1 MTRLNATSMRAVFS
15 ATVLLLLSACVTTLA
30 PSYDKAIVDGL
41 TSTNQQLMEFF
52 AAASAGTKQSTFSTR
67 EKTYNNVIG
76 TLDALVIQANAR
88 PIPTNKV
95 TEKVNEALTKHGVRV
110 LEGDDAPSATA
121 MAEIAKTM
129 TKMRDTDKKQG
140 VTEFEVRAF
149 KGQVVIYL
157 DQAITYETFLER

>member
-1 MTRLNATSMRAVFS
+1 MAKLTRTVTRAVFPVT
-15 ATVLLLLSACVTTLA
+15 ALLFLSACVTTLA

-41 TSTNQQLMEFF
+41 VSTNQQLMEFF
-52 AAASAGTKQSTFSTR
+52 ASVSSGTSKDSFDER
-67 EKTYNNVIG
+67 EGTYNNIIG
-76 TLDALVIQANAR
+76 SLDALVIQANAR
-88 PIPTNKV
+88 PIPKNKI
-95 TEKVNEALTKHGVRV
+95 TEKVNEVLTKRGVQI
-110 LEGDDAPSATA
+110 LEGDDAPSASA
-121 MAEIAKTM
+121 MEEISKTM

>member
-1 MTRLNATSMRAVFS
+1 MTELTRTVTGAVFS
-15 ATVLLLLSACVTTLA
+15 VTAWLFLSACVTTLA
-30 PSYDKAIVDGL
+30 PNYDKAIVDAL

-52 AAASAGTKQSTFSTR
+52 ASVSSGTEKDSFDEREQS
-67 EKTYNNVIG
+67 YNTMIG
-76 TLDALVIQANAR
+76 SLDALVIQANAR
-88 PIPTNKV
+88 PIPKNKV
-95 TEKVNEALTKHGVRV
+95 TEKVNEVLAKRGVQI
-110 LEGDDAPSATA
+110 LESDDAPSASA
-121 MAEIAKTM
+121 MTEISKTM